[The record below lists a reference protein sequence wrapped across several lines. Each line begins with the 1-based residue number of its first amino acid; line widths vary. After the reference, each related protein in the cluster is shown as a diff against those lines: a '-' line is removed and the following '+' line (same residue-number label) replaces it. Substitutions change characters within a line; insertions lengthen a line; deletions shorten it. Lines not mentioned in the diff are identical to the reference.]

1 MMKTSCLTLL
11 FLVLS
16 LAGIS
21 TQAALYS
28 ETGDAGNLSAPQA
41 VNGPY
46 TGLAGNLGGTDTA
59 DAFLFHFG
67 GGGLT
72 AFGQLLYPPQPVAP
86 GDPIT
91 PQPLFFALFLPP
103 QPDDDVVIPIATA
116 NVDGELTVLN
126 LAAGDYI
133 MEAALSAVS
142 RSAF

>member
-28 ETGDAGNLSAPQA
+28 EIGDAGNLSAPQA
-41 VNGPY
+41 LNGPY

-59 DAFLFHFG
+59 DAFVFHFG

-72 AFGQLLYPPQPVAP
+72 AFGQLLYPPT
-86 GDPIT
+86 PI
-91 PQPLFFALFLPP
+91 FLP
-103 QPDDDVVIPIATA
+103 I
-116 NVDGELTVLN
+116 
-126 LAAGDYI
+126 
-133 MEAALSAVS
+133 LSPRNRCFLPCSIHPNPMMMFRYQSPLPTSMAS
-142 RSAF
+142 